1 MQRQGFIQAL
11 HLSSNLLTL
20 NVQTKSTT
28 FYPEI
33 LLLDFII
40 QKIGQNRIPSEQ
52 DYKNLSQ
59 ILKGCHVVTQQS
71 NWTQAY
77 VINRFDRR
85 QPHDIKID
93 TGDSLIK
100 YYENVK
106 NIQLRHTRYRCLEV
120 YFPNDTRKQCHL
132 PIEKINYKN
141 GGINFEINLNT
152 ILGMKKFQ
160 QDSFMFFGADVLHPT
175 SVTQQHPSIAA
186 VVASG
191 NSQCSMTATRICQQY
206 PKQGKCS
213 LEIII
218 GMEEMVVQLLKYNQ
232 EVNKRLP
239 TKVVFYRDGIDDG
252 QFSKIIAEEIPAI
265 RKAFDRMYGEKSNHP
280 LLTFIVV
287 KKRHNT
293 RFFKHDQVENTK
305 INMLI
310 GTVIDTK
317 IVHPYQY
324 NFYLN
329 SHKALQGVNRPSLYH
344 VLLDE
349 IEFTTDE
356 LQLLTYYLCF
366 TDQRSSTAEAIPSLI
381 HQADLAALKA
391 RDLVYN
397 DDG

>member
-1 MQRQGFIQAL
+1 
-11 HLSSNLLTL
+11 
-20 NVQTKSTT
+20 
-28 FYPEI
+28 
-33 LLLDFII
+33 
-40 QKIGQNRIPSEQ
+40 
-52 DYKNLSQ
+52 
-59 ILKGCHVVTQQS
+59 
-71 NWTQAY
+71 
-77 VINRFDRR
+77 
-85 QPHDIKID
+85 
-93 TGDSLIK
+93 
-100 YYENVK
+100 
-106 NIQLRHTRYRCLEV
+106 
-120 YFPNDTRKQCHL
+120 
-132 PIEKINYKN
+132 
-141 GGINFEINLNT
+141 
-152 ILGMKKFQ
+152 MKKFQ

-239 TKVVFYRDGIDDG
+239 TKVIFYRDGIDDG